1 LTGGT
6 QDSELRVS
14 SRGEEGRCNVGASF
28 WEIKSVVNKL
38 HDGHVQMPQINAA
51 VLSGLAVF
59 LHPERCADG
68 AVKTQHSFLNDPV
81 TGDLQLKIEW
91 KDENG
96 AKNESVVESMDRMS
110 PYEFFLKVSNSLLQT
125 LFFQSRARGARFNT
139 LLMNIQYVT
148 ILPLVVATIPI
159 QLL

>member
-1 LTGGT
+1 VVDIDAEFTSII
-6 QDSELRVS
+6 DNVEK
-14 SRGEEGRCNVGASF
+14 EGATLATF
-28 WEIKSVVNKL
+28 WEIQSVVNKL
-38 HDGHVQMPQINAA
+38 HDGHLAMPNINAND
-51 VLSGLAVF
+51 LSGDVF
-59 LHPERCADG
+59 FLPERCADG
-68 AVKTQHSFLNDPV
+68 AVKGQHSFLNDPV

-91 KDENG
+91 EDENG
-96 AKNESVVESMDRMS
+96 AKSESVVEGTDRMS
-110 PYEFFLKVSNSLLQT
+110 RYEFFLKVSNSLLQT